1 MLMSLKRDPAAGPTI
16 EIDVVISDGF
26 TCRSGSTC
34 VAAPDCN
41 SYRRIDDLQGDTIC
55 AWRGAALHNIP
66 FDICVSC
73 IVHNSVFISIER
85 SRDHGI
91 HGEHMM
97 LRIIE
102 LALKIRAEEVF
113 FVRV

>member
-26 TCRSGSTC
+26 TRWSGSTC
-34 VAAPDCN
+34 VAAPDRG
-41 SYRRIDDLQGDTIC
+41 SHRRVDDLQGDTIC
-55 AWRGAALHNIP
+55 AWRGTALHNIP
-66 FDICVSC
+66 LDICVSC
-73 IVHNSVFISIER
+73 IVHNSVFIGIER
-85 SRDHGI
+85 SRDHDI

-102 LALKIRAEEVF
+102 LAFKIRAEEMF